1 MADYSELETKS
12 SRESIDLYIGKRV
25 KARRFFLGISQE
37 KLGSYLGVTFQQIQ
51 KYEKG
56 TNRISAGTLYNIAN
70 ILDVDI
76 GYFYEGYQ
84 QTPSLN
90 EESKLIYNPNQLKNK
105 ETSELLRFFYKI
117 ADVTIRK
124 RVLALIKSIASAQKW

>member
-1 MADYSELETKS
+1 MTDYSELETKS
-12 SRESIDLYIGKRV
+12 SQDSIDLHIGKQV

-37 KLGSYLGVTFQQIQ
+37 KLGNYLGVTFQQIQ

-70 ILDVDI
+70 ILDVDTS
-76 GYFYEGYQ
+76 YFYSGYQ
-84 QTPSLN
+84 QTQSLN
-90 EESKLIYNPNQLKNK
+90 EESGLVYNPNQSKNK

-117 ADVTIRK
+117 TDATIRK
-124 RVLALIKSIASAQKW
+124 KVLALIKSIASAQKE